1 MTATYLSLLWGLWT
15 LLLVIMVW
23 SPHPVAALLLLLFG
37 GRLLALKRPRFL
49 RLLLAWSVGLLLLTG
64 LQRYH
69 HQSRLTGQENSF
81 IVTVSPQKKQING
94 DYLQLTARIATGP
107 ACGEKLRLHYT
118 LKTPEEQ
125 AAWSQQQ
132 TMVRLK
138 VQGQLEKPKSQRNPG
153 SFNYRAYLW
162 QEKIFWQFTVSAY
175 KVLGPVRG
183 PRASWTACLAAI
195 KGWAKGIPSPPVRA
209 YFLAVLFNDRKEMEA
224 DTLSAY
230 QKLGLIHLFSLSG
243 FHVTYLMT
251 LIKKLCY
258 RAGLLVEYTDILLVI
273 LLLSYTVILG
283 APYGMVR
290 AVIST
295 LAQMAGRYLKRP
307 VSPLMGNT
315 LALVFILM
323 LAPVSIYSLGFQLS
337 FALSYTVM
345 IGPGLVRGLWGGR
358 LGQELGQGFWC
369 TLVSIPFLL
378 AQQFE
383 VPWLGLF
390 VNYFFSLF
398 FTLVLLPTLLLVFLL
413 HIFGLLAYFSPFLEL
428 LGLLLEKVGQVSQT
442 LAQQPGL
449 LWRTGQVPGI
459 LMLAFSGILL
469 FYMNAKLQ
477 DRHLKRWRGALLLAL
492 IILNFTPYYRPTG
505 RLMMIDMGQGDC
517 LYLELPHH
525 QGQYLIDVGGRFNFP
540 KEGWRQGEGNYSIA
554 RQEILP
560 ALRAAGVRSLDGI
573 FITHSDYDHYGS
585 LAEVAQE
592 LPVKNLYLPIGVQG
606 DKKFLHYLS
615 DVFTGKQ
622 TTVQWLAKGQVVSLN
637 PRYQLTVLHP
647 DKVAQG
653 ENESSLV
660 LYGQLGQAHVLL
672 TGDLEGWGE
681 EAVLKIFKE
690 RELPVD
696 ILKIA
701 HHGSPNS
708 TGTEVLD
715 TLAPA
720 YAWLSVGKN
729 TYGHPSPELLDNL
742 RKRKIPYYRT
752 DEEGAITYEFSQTN
766 SRFRKHRSEVE

>member
-1 MTATYLSLLWGLWT
+1 
-15 LLLVIMVW
+15 
-23 SPHPVAALLLLLFG
+23 
-37 GRLLALKRPRFL
+37 
-49 RLLLAWSVGLLLLTG
+49 
-64 LQRYH
+64 
-69 HQSRLTGQENSF
+69 
-81 IVTVSPQKKQING
+81 
-94 DYLQLTARIATGP
+94 
-107 ACGEKLRLHYT
+107 
-118 LKTPEEQ
+118 
-125 AAWSQQQ
+125 
-132 TMVRLK
+132 
-138 VQGQLEKPKSQRNPG
+138 
-153 SFNYRAYLW
+153 
-162 QEKIFWQFTVSAY
+162 
-175 KVLGPVRG
+175 
-183 PRASWTACLAAI
+183 
-195 KGWAKGIPSPPVRA
+195 
-209 YFLAVLFNDRKEMEA
+209 MEA

-345 IGPGLVRGLWGGR
+345 IGPGLVQGLWGGR
-358 LGQELGQGFWC
+358 LGQELAQGFWC

-378 AQQFE
+378 VQQFE

-413 HIFGLLAYFSPFLEL
+413 RIFGLLPYFSLFLRL
-428 LGLLLEKVGQVSQT
+428 LGLLLDKVGQISQT

-492 IILNFTPYYRPTG
+492 IILNFTPYYRPMG

-525 QGQYLIDVGGRFNFP
+525 RGQYLIDVGGRFNFP
-540 KEGWRQGEGNYSIA
+540 KEG
-554 RQEILP
+554 
-560 ALRAAGVRSLDGI
+560 
-573 FITHSDYDHYGS
+573 
-585 LAEVAQE
+585 
-592 LPVKNLYLPIGVQG
+592 
-606 DKKFLHYLS
+606 
-615 DVFTGKQ
+615 
-622 TTVQWLAKGQVVSLN
+622 
-637 PRYQLTVLHP
+637 
-647 DKVAQG
+647 
-653 ENESSLV
+653 
-660 LYGQLGQAHVLL
+660 
-672 TGDLEGWGE
+672 
-681 EAVLKIFKE
+681 
-690 RELPVD
+690 
-696 ILKIA
+696 
-701 HHGSPNS
+701 
-708 TGTEVLD
+708 
-715 TLAPA
+715 
-720 YAWLSVGKN
+720 
-729 TYGHPSPELLDNL
+729 
-742 RKRKIPYYRT
+742 
-752 DEEGAITYEFSQTN
+752 
-766 SRFRKHRSEVE
+766 